1 MAIFANEII
10 GNDNDFDFLAWLD
23 YSPKGY
29 DAWGIIEEAS
39 RLQSIEAA
47 QKEKYPG
54 FENLFMAG
62 RIYGMAC
69 ALAAMTENEM
79 SVDEWLGFIEGF
91 AESNYEG
98 GERLE

>member
-1 MAIFANEII
+1 MAIYANEII
-10 GNDNDFDFLAWLD
+10 WNENDFDFLAWLD

-29 DAWGIIEEAS
+29 DAWEIVEEAA

-47 QKEKYPG
+47 QEEKLPG

-69 ALAAMTENEM
+69 ALAAMTENKM
-79 SVDEWLGFIEGF
+79 DAQDWLGFIEGY
-91 AESNYEG
+91 AEDNYENG
-98 GERLE
+98 ARA

>member
-1 MAIFANEII
+1 
-10 GNDNDFDFLAWLD
+10 
-23 YSPKGY
+23 
-29 DAWGIIEEAS
+29 
-39 RLQSIEAA
+39 
-47 QKEKYPG
+47 
-54 FENLFMAG
+54 MAG